1 MRGLGFM
8 AAVPVLSEIPGT
20 VFKIEVEVGD
30 EVAEDDPV
38 ILLES
43 MKMEIPVGAPRAG
56 RVAEILVEE
65 GEPVEEGQEVAVIE
79 A

>member
-1 MRGLGFM
+1 M

-20 VFKIEVEVGD
+20 VFKIEVEVGN

-38 ILLES
+38 IILES
-43 MKMEIPVGAPRAG
+43 MKMEIPVGAPQAG

>member
-1 MRGLGFM
+1 MGVGFM

-20 VFKIEVEVGD
+20 VFKIEVDVGD

-38 ILLES
+38 IILES
-43 MKMEIPVGAPRAG
+43 MKMEIPVGTPSAG

>member
-1 MRGLGFM
+1 M

-20 VFKIEVEVGD
+20 VFKIEVQVGD
-30 EVAEDDPV
+30 EVAADDPLIV
-38 ILLES
+38 LES
-43 MKMEIPVGAPRAG
+43 MKMEIPVDAPRAG

-65 GEPVEEGQEVAVIE
+65 GEAVEEGQEIAVIE

>member
-1 MRGLGFM
+1 M

-20 VFKIEVEVGD
+20 VFKIEVKVGD

-38 ILLES
+38 VILES
-43 MKMEIPVGAPRAG
+43 MKMEIPVGAPQAG

-65 GEPVEEGQEVAVIE
+65 GEAVEEGQEVAVVE
-79 A
+79 T

>member
-1 MRGLGFM
+1 M

-20 VFKIEVEVGD
+20 VFKIEVKVGD
-30 EVAEDDPV
+30 EVAEDDTV
-38 ILLES
+38 IILES

-65 GEPVEEGQEVAVIE
+65 GEAVEEGQEVAVIE

>member
-1 MRGLGFM
+1 MV
-8 AAVPVLSEIPGT
+8 AVPVLSEIPGT

-38 ILLES
+38 VILES
-43 MKMEIPVGAPRAG
+43 MKMEIPVGAPQAG

-65 GEPVEEGQEVAVIE
+65 GEAVEEGQEVAVIE

>member
-1 MRGLGFM
+1 M

-20 VFKIEVEVGD
+20 VFKIEVKVGD

-38 ILLES
+38 IILES
-43 MKMEIPVGAPRAG
+43 MKMEIPVGAPQAG

-65 GEPVEEGQEVAVIE
+65 GEAVEEGQEVAVIE

>member
-1 MRGLGFM
+1 M

-20 VFKIEVEVGD
+20 VFKIEAGVGD
-30 EVAEDDPV
+30 AVAEDDPV
-38 ILLES
+38 IILES
-43 MKMEIPVGAPRAG
+43 MKMEIPVGAPVAG
-56 RVAEILVEE
+56 QVAEILVEE

>member
-1 MRGLGFM
+1 M

-20 VFKIEVEVGD
+20 VFKIEVDVGD
-30 EVAEDDPV
+30 EVTEDDPV
-38 ILLES
+38 IILES
-43 MKMEIPVGAPRAG
+43 MKMEIPVGAPSAG

>member
-1 MRGLGFM
+1 M
-8 AAVPVLSEIPGT
+8 ARVSVPTEIPGT
-20 VFKIEVEVGD
+20 VFKVEVEVGD

-38 ILLES
+38 VVLES
-43 MKMEIPVGAPRAG
+43 MKMEIPVGAPQAG

-65 GEPVEEGQEVAVIE
+65 GEAVEEGREVAVIE

>member
-1 MRGLGFM
+1 M

-20 VFKIEVEVGD
+20 VFKIEVKVGD

-38 ILLES
+38 VILES
-43 MKMEIPVGAPRAG
+43 MKMEIPVGAPQAG

-65 GEPVEEGQEVAVIE
+65 GEAVEEGQEVAVVE

>member
-1 MRGLGFM
+1 M

-20 VFKIEVEVGD
+20 VFKIEVEVGN

-38 ILLES
+38 IILES
-43 MKMEIPVGAPRAG
+43 MKMEIPVGAPQAG

-65 GEPVEEGQEVAVIE
+65 GEAVEEGQEVAVIE

>member
-1 MRGLGFM
+1 MV
-8 AAVPVLSEIPGT
+8 AVPVLSEIPGT

-38 ILLES
+38 VILES
-43 MKMEIPVGAPRAG
+43 MKMEIPVGAPQAG

-65 GEPVEEGQEVAVIE
+65 GEAVEEGQEVAVVE

>member
-1 MRGLGFM
+1 M

-20 VFKIEVEVGD
+20 VFKVEVEVGD

-38 ILLES
+38 VILES
-43 MKMEIPVGAPRAG
+43 MKMEIPVGAPQAG

-65 GEPVEEGQEVAVIE
+65 GEAVEEGQEVAVIE

>member
-1 MRGLGFM
+1 MV
-8 AAVPVLSEIPGT
+8 AVPVLSEIPGT

-38 ILLES
+38 VILES
-43 MKMEIPVGAPRAG
+43 MKMEIPVGAPQAG
-56 RVAEILVEE
+56 QVAEILVEE
-65 GEPVEEGQEVAVIE
+65 GEAVEEGQEVAVVE

>member
-1 MRGLGFM
+1 M

-38 ILLES
+38 VVLES

-56 RVAEILVEE
+56 RIAEVLVEE
-65 GEPVEEGQEVAVIE
+65 GEAVEEGQEVAVIE